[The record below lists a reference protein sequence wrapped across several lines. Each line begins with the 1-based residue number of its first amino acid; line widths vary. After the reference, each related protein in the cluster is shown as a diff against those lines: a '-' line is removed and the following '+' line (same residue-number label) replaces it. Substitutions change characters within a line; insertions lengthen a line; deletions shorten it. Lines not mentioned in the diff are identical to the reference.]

1 MIERQFGPEGA
12 NVTMCGLSLGGG
24 EPIEVFQK
32 EIVPH
37 APQLLQ
43 NV

>member
-1 MIERQFGPEGA
+1 MMERQFGPDGA
-12 NVTMCGLSLGGG
+12 NVTCVALVSG
-24 EPIEVFQK
+24 EGNPLKIQK

>member
-1 MIERQFGPEGA
+1 MMERQFGPDGA
-12 NVTMCGLSLGGG
+12 NVTCVALVSG
-24 EPIEVFQK
+24 EGNPLKVFHK